1 MALRFDREPNYW
13 PVFTDVVM
21 GSIFVFLILIITFNE
36 QIKAQKITK
45 EIERRKSALITKLE
59 RLKADKYS
67 SLKSS
72 FSINPL
78 DSGIRL
84 YFDQNILFDEAKY
97 HLKIGDKTALSI
109 ITDISMLLKEHNA
122 KDIHDFHE
130 IIIEGHTN
138 SKPFSGE
145 FGNWG
150 LSAARSN
157 TILKIMKNY
166 IDPKK
171 LSPRGYADTRPR
183 EYDSDQQKRIE
194 LLISFDRDKVKEEVQ
209 KSDNDHDS

>member
-21 GSIFVFLILIITFNE
+21 GSIFIFLILIITFSE
-36 QIKAQKITK
+36 QIKSQKVSK
-45 EIERRKSALITKLE
+45 EIDKRKYELIAKLE
-59 RLKADKYS
+59 NLKNTKYS
-67 SLKSS
+67 SLRSS
-72 FSINPL
+72 FSIDTL

-84 YFDQNILFDEAKY
+84 HFDQNILFEDAKY
-97 HLKIGDKTALSI
+97 HLKASDNTALTL
-109 ITDISMLLKEHNA
+109 ITDISELLKSHNS
-122 KDIHDFHE
+122 DSSSMFHE

-138 SKPFSGE
+138 NKPFPGE

-157 TILKIMKNY
+157 TILKIMKSY
-166 IDPKK
+166 IDPQK

-183 EYDSDQQKRIE
+183 EYDSKSQRRIE
-194 LLISFDRDKVKEEVQ
+194 LLVNFDRDSVKTELQ
-209 KSDNDHDS
+209 KLMRTHDS

>member
-21 GSIFVFLILIITFNE
+21 GSIFIFLILIITFSE
-36 QIKAQKITK
+36 QIKTQKVTK
-45 EIERRKSALITKLE
+45 AIETRKFTLISKLDS
-59 RLKADKYS
+59 LKMTKYS

-72 FSINPL
+72 FSIDTL

-84 YFDQNILFDEAKY
+84 YFDQNILFDDAKY
-97 HLKIGDKTALSI
+97 HLKSSDNTAVTL
-109 ITDISMLLKEHNA
+109 ITDISKLLKRHNEL
-122 KDIHDFHE
+122 KSSIFHE

-157 TILKIMKNY
+157 TILKIMKDY
-166 IDPKK
+166 IEPKR

-183 EYDSDQQKRIE
+183 EYNMAKQRRIE
-194 LLISFDRDKVKEEVQ
+194 LLINFDRDSVKIEIEKVIPTL
-209 KSDNDHDS
+209 